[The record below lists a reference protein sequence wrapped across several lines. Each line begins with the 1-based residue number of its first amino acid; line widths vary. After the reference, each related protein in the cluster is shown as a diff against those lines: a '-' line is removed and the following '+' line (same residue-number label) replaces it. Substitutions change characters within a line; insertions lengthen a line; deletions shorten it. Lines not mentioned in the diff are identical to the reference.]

1 MALKLYQ
8 SIKDNTMN
16 QINKISIVLI
26 CIISLTYSE
35 LTAQQH
41 MEIGMSQYFRNRLI
55 WNPAYTG
62 VDGNRIY
69 AMQNRSWGGFD
80 GAPVLTSL
88 SGELN
93 FGKNSA
99 AGVQMIADKAGVLNR
114 TNGLVN
120 YSYKVQFSE
129 DKILRL
135 GVGLAFNA
143 ERLDGN
149 LLNGA
154 IDPAIINNVNS
165 KFQFDGNFGAVYQ
178 NGNLDLGIS
187 FNRIGNN
194 LRKDVSDNAN
204 YAVSQLGFIYR
215 LNLTS
220 DEKVLMR
227 TIAMSR
233 IYRETEPI
241 FDVGA
246 EFSYNDMFQVTAIY
260 QTVGNVRAGAGI
272 RKAGLGE
279 LNFFYNTNSRI
290 SNNAS
295 QQYEIGVGFY
305 FKKRD

>member
-55 WNPAYTG
+55 WNAAYTG

>member
-1 MALKLYQ
+1 
-8 SIKDNTMN
+8 
-16 QINKISIVLI
+16 
-26 CIISLTYSE
+26 
-35 LTAQQH
+35 

-194 LRKDVSDNAN
+194 LRKDISDNAN

-241 FDVGA
+241 FDIGA

>member
-194 LRKDVSDNAN
+194 LRKDISDNAN

-241 FDVGA
+241 FDIGA